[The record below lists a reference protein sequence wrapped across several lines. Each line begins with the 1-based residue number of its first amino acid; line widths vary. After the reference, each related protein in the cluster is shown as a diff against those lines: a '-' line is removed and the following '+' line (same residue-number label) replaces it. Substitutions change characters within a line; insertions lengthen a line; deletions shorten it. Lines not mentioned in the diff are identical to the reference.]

1 MSYLHGVGRTQPR
14 HLYPAKDELLA
25 SANAITGGT
34 MINFLKAVAVVAF
47 FVCLSSAL
55 PARAQAGNC
64 QSFRILLQANLDL
77 TSTGAPWSGHVRG
90 FLNDNEPLMG
100 TLTYLPTGTT
110 SRQTGQAGHES
121 NDRAVFDFG
130 PNGVLVTEPH
140 SATFPLRPDI
150 SDPFAFG
157 SYMATAKVAPDPKV
171 SSGRFVKTTGNIS
184 INGTFLVDMSLPSSA
199 GIWNAEING
208 KLCNV
213 Q

>member
-1 MSYLHGVGRTQPR
+1 
-14 HLYPAKDELLA
+14 
-25 SANAITGGT
+25 
-34 MINFLKAVAVVAF
+34 MINSLKSAVVLGF
-47 FVCLSSAL
+47 LVLLSATL

-64 QSFRILLQANLDL
+64 QSLRILLQATLDL
-77 TSTGAPWSGHVRG
+77 TSTGGAPWSGQVRG
-90 FLNDNEPLMG
+90 LLNDTEPLIG
-100 TLTYLPTGTT
+100 TLSYLPGGT

-130 PNGVLVTEPH
+130 PNGIFVTEPH

-150 SDPFAFG
+150 SDPLAFG

-171 SSGRFVKTTGNIS
+171 SSGRFAKTTGNIS
-184 INGTFLVDMSLPSSA
+184 INGTFLVDMSSASSA